1 MILRNKSPL
10 EKYGKKNTS
19 PSMINAFI
27 YDPVKCL
34 KNYFEG
40 VKDKTN
46 INFIRGQILEDA
58 IQKTLEGKIEK
69 GHLEKFVQNE
79 MATKTAF
86 TDITEEDKEKELTYL
101 LGDKKNKGA
110 IANGLECL
118 EDLQISNVR
127 FQTTHYETLKK
138 TRSLIKG
145 KTDFECYSEKLKAD
159 IVIDTKAT
167 KQIKQIEIDN
177 RVQGGIYHKFT
188 GKRIFFLKCS
198 KIRYELQEL
207 TKEDIYIGLETAVH
221 VINIMENICEKFD
234 TLEEYYQVVYP
245 SKKFD
250 RSDIMEKEIKKQ
262 YRKIFNTQNEYDKT
276 IQV

>member
-1 MILRNKSPL
+1 MILKNKSPL

-69 GHLEKFVQNE
+69 GHLEKFVKNE
-79 MATKTAF
+79 MVTKTAF

-110 IANGLECL
+110 IRNGLECL
-118 EDLQISNVR
+118 EDLQISNVKY
-127 FQTTHYETLKK
+127 QTTYYDILKK
-138 TRSLIKG
+138 TRSNMKG
-145 KTDFECYSEKLKAD
+145 KTDFECYSAKLKAEM
-159 IVIDTKAT
+159 VIDTKAT
-167 KQIKQIEIDN
+167 KQIRQIEIDN
-177 RVQGGIYHKFT
+177 KVQGGIYHKFT

-198 KIRYELQEL
+198 KIRYE
-207 TKEDIYIGLETAVH
+207 LETAVH

-245 SKKFD
+245 SKKYD